1 MVIANNTFTYTAST
15 LTNYIIV
22 KGGIG
27 NTPFL
32 NTAINLPV
40 PPTTLNGMMI
50 TIRKYQN
57 MGIVNINITGATN
70 IIIPNGSVSETNL
83 LSMSATVS
91 TAQLLIMD
99 GIYYQII

>member
-1 MVIANNTFTYTAST
+1 MVIANNTFNYTAST

-22 KGGIG
+22 KGGTG
-27 NTPFL
+27 NTAV

-40 PPTTLNGMMI
+40 PPTTLNGMKI
-50 TIRKYQN
+50 IIRKYQN

-70 IIIPNGSVSETNL
+70 IIIPNNSITGTNL

-91 TAQLLIMD
+91 TVELLIMD